1 MQQRLVMSD
10 LQNSILKF
18 IILNES
24 VDYQMISKEI
34 GRDRTT
40 IYHSIESLTKKKFV
54 NYEKIN
60 PKHKKSKLLFRPTI
74 KGTIYGIGFS
84 NIKLDDIKN
93 KPLNLDE
100 LKIYE
105 TYIKNLSKQKEL
117 WNNLAKM
124 ISQGLIKN
132 NLFDNEGNL
141 NVSKPYELNKKMLKL
156 FLLNDLLDKNFDIE
170 NLFAPNLTGIDLI
183 KDIANPEGLIP
194 LKKILIKLRNN
205 LQQTIELISK
215 TIS

>member
-1 MQQRLVMSD
+1 MQQPLIISD

-24 VDYQMISKEI
+24 IDYQIISKEMD
-34 GRDRTT
+34 RDRTT
-40 IYHSIESLTKKKFV
+40 IYQSIKSLTKK
-54 NYEKIN
+54 NLINHEKVN
-60 PKHKKSKLLFRPTI
+60 PKHKKSKLIFRPTI
-74 KGTIYGIGFS
+74 KGTIYGIGFL
-84 NIKLDDIKN
+84 NIRLDKIKN

-105 TYIKNLSKQKEL
+105 TYVKDLSKQKEL
-117 WNNLAKM
+117 WDNLAKM

-141 NVSKPYELNKKMLKL
+141 NVSTPYELNKKMLHL

-170 NLFAPNLTGIDLI
+170 NLFVPKLMGIDLI